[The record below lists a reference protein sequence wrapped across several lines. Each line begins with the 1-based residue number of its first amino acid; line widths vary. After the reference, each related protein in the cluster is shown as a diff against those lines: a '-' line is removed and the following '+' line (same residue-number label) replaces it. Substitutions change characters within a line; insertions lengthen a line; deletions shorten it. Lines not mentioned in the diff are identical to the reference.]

1 MIRARRSVVATATA
15 ALALASS
22 MFATPAISAA
32 DPAPAAPAEPA
43 PTITVPDPVPLP
55 TSADAPGSPLATLLS
70 TMGEGVE
77 GANDLGCVPSP
88 DHPRPVVL
96 VHGTGTG
103 MYPTWVYVAPEL
115 ARLGYCVYALNY
127 GAAQGY
133 FDPERTVWGV
143 SDIER
148 SAVELGTFVDA
159 VREHTGS
166 EQVDL
171 VGHSQGGVVSRQ
183 YLKFEGG
190 TDATDPSRN
199 RVRNLVMLGAT
210 NHGTTFN
217 GLQQLY
223 TVLAVLGVTNGNDAV
238 AELLFR
244 GSNLGAAGQQQLIG
258 SRMLSNLNEGGD
270 TLPGVTYTSI
280 ATRHDQIVT
289 PPESSFLRPGP
300 DAEVH
305 NVWVQDGCPD
315 SPADHST
322 ILVRPESLHLV
333 KSALDPGYAAA
344 HAVPCDLPENG

>member
-1 MIRARRSVVATATA
+1 
-15 ALALASS
+15 
-22 MFATPAISAA
+22 MF
-32 DPAPAAPAEPA
+32 
-43 PTITVPDPVPLP
+43 
-55 TSADAPGSPLATLLS
+55 
-70 TMGEGVE
+70 
-77 GANDLGCVPSP
+77 
-88 DHPRPVVL
+88 
-96 VHGTGTG
+96 
-103 MYPTWVYVAPEL
+103 PTWIHLAPEL
-115 ARLGYCVYALNY
+115 ADLGHCVYALNY

-148 SAVELGTFVDA
+148 SAEELAAFVDA
-159 VREHTGS
+159 VREHTGAG
-166 EQVDL
+166 QVDL

-223 TVLAVLGVTNGNDAV
+223 TVLAALGLTNGSDAV

-258 SRMLSNLNEGGD
+258 SPILSDLNEGGD
-270 TLPGVTYTSI
+270 TLPGVAYTSI

-300 DAEVH
+300 AAEVH
-305 NVWVQDGCPD
+305 NVWVQDGCPE

-322 ILVRPESLHLV
+322 ILMRPESLHLV
-333 KSALDPGYAAA
+333 KAALDPEYART
-344 HAVPCDLPENG
+344 HPVPCSVSEVE